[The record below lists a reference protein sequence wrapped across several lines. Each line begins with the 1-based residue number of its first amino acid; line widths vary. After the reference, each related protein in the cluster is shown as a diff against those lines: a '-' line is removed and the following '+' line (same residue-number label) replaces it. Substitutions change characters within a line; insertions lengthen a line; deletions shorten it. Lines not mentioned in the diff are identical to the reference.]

1 MANAEKTGTSAAKSV
16 TFRPASTAKGDITYV
31 SASKLKKGDIAV
43 TGIYAGTQPN
53 TMEPTKLDFRFESME
68 DRKKITVVNGAG
80 NLKTRMSDINPG
92 DLVQVVYLGKEKIVK
107 GKLAGKE
114 VHQFSLNIG
123 E

>member
-1 MANAEKTGTSAAKSV
+1 MANAAASTGTKAV
-16 TFRPASTAKGDITYV
+16 QFRPVSTVKGDITYV

-53 TMEPTKLDFRFESME
+53 TMEPTKLDFRFENQE
-68 DRKKITVVNGAG
+68 DRKKITVLNGAG
-80 NLKTRMSDINPG
+80 NLKTRMSDVNPG
-92 DLVQVVYLGKEKIVK
+92 DLIQVVYQGKEKVTK